1 MRARHLFCAHSGN
14 AKRPRKKARPA
25 GRILQMK
32 KLCNDN
38 MSSRMAET
46 PLFSNLSDSVRLA
59 LASELNV
66 RILTCEAGELVT
78 HECRPAS
85 EIVCVLEGRLHV
97 YECRL
102 RDGSRHLVHVLRPG
116 EVYGASFPVLDLAD
130 SPGMLSAAERTR
142 ILVCDVERVRKL
154 VRSCACP
161 QFISNLYA
169 AAVRQGF
176 HAWRKLALLSCYE
189 IADRILLHLKWQRD
203 AGDAAPVRVS
213 ELAAYLG
220 VNRTALYRT
229 VNRLKKIGRVAVVHG
244 EIELLE
250 DGGR

>member
-1 MRARHLFCAHSGN
+1 MRARHPFCAHSGN
-14 AKRPRKKARPA
+14 AKRPRKKLRSA

-32 KLCNDN
+32 HCNDN
-38 MSSRMAET
+38 IPSRMAET

-97 YECRL
+97 YACRL
-102 RDGSRHLVHVLRPG
+102 RDGSRHLVHSLRSG
-116 EVYGASFPVLDLAD
+116 EIYGASFPVLELANN
-130 SPGMLSAAERTR
+130 PGMLVAAERTR
-142 ILVCDVERVRKL
+142 ILVCDVERVRRL

-176 HAWRKLALLSCYE
+176 
-189 IADRILLHLKWQRD
+189 HLKWQRD

-229 VNRLKKIGRVAVVHG
+229 VNKLKKVGRVAVVHG

>member
-1 MRARHLFCAHSGN
+1 MRARHPFCAHSGN
-14 AKRPRKKARPA
+14 AKRPRKKLRSA

-32 KLCNDN
+32 HCNDN
-38 MSSRMAET
+38 IPSRMTET

-78 HECRPAS
+78 HECRSAS

-97 YECRL
+97 YACRL
-102 RDGSRHLVHVLRPG
+102 RDGSRHLVHSLRSG
-116 EVYGASFPVLDLAD
+116 EVYGASFPVLELANN
-130 SPGMLSAAERTR
+130 PGMLAAAERTR
-142 ILVCDVERVRKL
+142 ILVCDVERVRRL
-154 VRSCACP
+154 VRSCAFP

-229 VNRLKKIGRVAVVHG
+229 VNKLKKVGRVAVVHG